1 MVKTAGQRKGSKV
14 LGLIDSFTGCCFYQG
29 QEGRLGIVNLTTDT
43 QFPGIFLDTHVP
55 KYKELADR

>member
-1 MVKTAGQRKGSKV
+1 MTPPPIKEMSMTKAELVDQVATTV
-14 LGLIDSFTGCCFYQG
+14 D
-29 QEGRLGIVNLTTDT
+29 GIVNLTTDT